1 MDITYVELQNRLTVA
16 DERNRA
22 NSERRNELLGQI
34 KREFG
39 CNNVQELREY
49 FANLKEELENLN
61 IKLAEAKEKAVASIE
76 EIETQLKIAR

>member
-1 MDITYVELQNRLTVA
+1 MDITYVELQNRVTVA

-39 CNNVQELREY
+39 CDNVQELREY
-49 FANLKEELENLN
+49 LANLKGEFENLN
-61 IKLAEAKEKAVASIE
+61 IILAEAKEKTVASME
-76 EIETQLKIAR
+76 EIEKQLKITR

>member
-49 FANLKEELENLN
+49 FANLKEELKNLN
-61 IKLAEAKEKAVASIE
+61 IILAEAKEKAVASIE

>member
-61 IKLAEAKEKAVASIE
+61 IILAEAKEKSSCFY
-76 EIETQLKIAR
+76 